1 MAGFKGSPPGFYAVP
16 KAKRCLLR
24 FVFLN
29 EAGEFAFYGCLWY
42 FKKMSIL
49 FFYLFFMSLVLFSLM
64 GADKRRAKQH
74 AYRVPERTLFIFAA
88 FGGCLGGVLGMLV
101 FHHKTK
107 HRSFRFGMPF
117 FALLNIGTAY
127 LILHYLIP

>member
-1 MAGFKGSPPGFYAVP
+1 MLSPKPSGA
-16 KAKRCLLR
+16 C
-24 FVFLN
+24 FVLFFLN
-29 EAGEFAFYGCLWY
+29 EAGGFAFYGSLWY

-88 FGGCLGGVLGMLV
+88 FGGGLGGVLGMLV

-117 FALLNIGTAY
+117 FALLNIGIAY
-127 LILHYLIP
+127 LILRYLIP